1 MKNIGLIILAA
12 GKASR
17 MGKPKQLLTYQGSS
31 LISHAVKI
39 GLNSICRPVI
49 VVLGAYKEQVK
60 PQIDKLP
67 IEIIENS
74 DWETGM
80 SSSIRAGINAIN
92 QSNSNL
98 DSVIIALADQPLIS
112 EAVFNQLIKEY
123 RDTNNK
129 IIAAAYDD
137 IVGVPALF
145 DKNFFSELMD
155 IEGDR
160 GAKALIRKY
169 RDEVLTVPV
178 AEAAI
183 DIDTPDDYQK
193 LLSRKNFSDCL
204 AKR

>member
-1 MKNIGLIILAA
+1 
-12 GKASR
+12 

-39 GLNSICRPVI
+39 GLNSNCRPVI

>member
-12 GKASR
+12 GQASR

-31 LISHAVKI
+31 LVSHAVKT
-39 GLNSICRPVI
+39 GLNSNCEPVI
-49 VVLGAYKEQVK
+49 VVLGAYKEQIK
-60 PQIDKLP
+60 PEIDKLP
-67 IEIIENS
+67 VQTVENS

-80 SSSIRAGINAIN
+80 SSSIRAGVNAIN
-92 QSNSNL
+92 QSNSDL

-123 RDTNNK
+123 RDTKNK

-145 DKNFFSELMD
+145 DKNFFSELMN

-169 RDEVLTVPV
+169 RDEVLTIPIP
-178 AEAAI
+178 EAAI
-183 DIDTPDDYQK
+183 DIDTKDDYQK
-193 LLSRKNFSDCL
+193 LLNT
-204 AKR
+204 

>member
-39 GLNSICRPVI
+39 GLNSNCRPVI

-145 DKNFFSELMD
+145 DKNFLSELMD

-169 RDEVLTVPV
+169 RDEVLTIPV

-183 DIDTPDDYQK
+183 DIDTQDDYQK
-193 LLSRKNFSDCL
+193 LLSRKKFF
-204 AKR
+204 